1 MDIEEKIRE
10 VLKKSNM
17 DDFNKKT
24 AEELIFDL
32 SSYKE
37 ELIFQNEELKR
48 QNRVIE
54 EKNYR
59 LKKLN
64 QRIKEERK
72 NYEDCFYNAPIPYV
86 VIDFSSN
93 ILIENKM
100 FKKLVNNNNFKKLTK
115 YINEKHQDSYHLY
128 KNRLRESDS
137 VIELELELFVEDKT
151 LICKFYGTKLAY
163 DKFRILI
170 VNETENIRKQKK
182 IEYLSYYDELTGI
195 HNRRYFREQLD
206 LLDEKKRYPLGVI
219 LLDLNGM
226 KMVND
231 IFGHQEGDYYLKET
245 AKLLKKTFKESSVI
259 ARLGGDEF
267 GIILPKTT
275 EKQLKEFVKSL
286 EKNSKEI
293 RAKGINYSYGLGYG
307 IKKYDYEDVVKVL
320 KEADDNLYKNK
331 MLVEASRDMAY
342 EILSVFRKKY
352 PEEMEHAK
360 EVSRLLVKF
369 AKELNFT
376 EEKIEE
382 LEMSGLFHDVGKVA
396 IPVEVLN
403 KIEELTEQELKEIRR
418 HTEIGFR
425 ILSKSIEYSRVAT
438 YVLYHHERI
447 DGLGYPFGI
456 KGEKIPIESKMI
468 SIANKYVAL
477 MTDKSYRKG
486 NSKEKT
492 IKILKGMAGTHI
504 DSGLLEVFINKI
516 I

>member
-195 HNRRYFREQLD
+195 HNRRYFRENLD
-206 LLDEKKRYPLGVI
+206 I
-219 LLDLNGM
+219 LERNRIDSIGIILIDLNGL
-226 KMVND
+226 KIIND
-231 IFGHQEGDYYLKET
+231 SFGNAVGDILLIET
-245 AKLLKKTFKESSVI
+245 A
-259 ARLGGDEF
+259 
-267 GIILPKTT
+267 
-275 EKQLKEFVKSL
+275 
-286 EKNSKEI
+286 
-293 RAKGINYSYGLGYG
+293 
-307 IKKYDYEDVVKVL
+307 
-320 KEADDNLYKNK
+320 
-331 MLVEASRDMAY
+331 
-342 EILSVFRKKY
+342 
-352 PEEMEHAK
+352 
-360 EVSRLLVKF
+360 
-369 AKELNFT
+369 
-376 EEKIEE
+376 
-382 LEMSGLFHDVGKVA
+382 
-396 IPVEVLN
+396 
-403 KIEELTEQELKEIRR
+403 
-418 HTEIGFR
+418 
-425 ILSKSIEYSRVAT
+425 
-438 YVLYHHERI
+438 
-447 DGLGYPFGI
+447 
-456 KGEKIPIESKMI
+456 
-468 SIANKYVAL
+468 
-477 MTDKSYRKG
+477 
-486 NSKEKT
+486 
-492 IKILKGMAGTHI
+492 
-504 DSGLLEVFINKI
+504 
-516 I
+516 